1 MDLNIVGSSFSLPEI
16 DGRIITKTIAFKEEI
31 SFDKI
36 TQTKLLEY
44 IPHDFGINYI
54 CNLVKNWSKLS
65 VTSNEKKNI
74 FITLANY
81 PNKDSRI
88 ANGVGLDT
96 PSSIVHQFI

>member
-1 MDLNIVGSSFSLPEI
+1 MSISLPEI

-54 CNLVKNWSKLS
+54 CNLVK
-65 VTSNEKKNI
+65 TG
-74 FITLANY
+74 ANY
-81 PNKDSRI
+81 PLLQMRRKIYLLPLQTIQIRTLELQMELGS
-88 ANGVGLDT
+88 T
-96 PSSIVHQFI
+96 HQVVLFI